1 MNDYYLIEAEPVHD
15 SVTFLLDRLPPGLRL
30 VRASRVDP
38 PLPLARRRAGRQLAE
53 LRAADLCFTLEETA
67 AFLSGATG
75 LDLPPLLV
83 ATLQDLP
90 RGWAAGMQ
98 RAALSLQR
106 HSDLAGFV
114 ATFAAAIVMCWITH
128 RRRCWPASPR
138 RSSGSYWKHRCAG
151 AAMWPAVRRGD
162 RPDR

>member
-1 MNDYYLIEAEPVHD
+1 LNDYYLIEAEPVHD

-90 RGWAAGMQ
+90 RGGRPGCSGPRCRCRGTPIRQ
-98 RAALSLQR
+98 GSSRRSP
-106 HSDLAGFV
+106 
-114 ATFAAAIVMCWITH
+114 AAIVTCWIT
-128 RRRCWPASPR
+128 
-138 RSSGSYWKHRCAG
+138 
-151 AAMWPAVRRGD
+151 
-162 RPDR
+162 